1 MKCLQRIY
9 CSYIGLVDTGGDF
22 TIVGQSDNRT
32 TDKER

>member
-9 CSYIGLVDTGGDF
+9 CSYIGLLDIGGDL

-32 TDKER
+32 MDNER